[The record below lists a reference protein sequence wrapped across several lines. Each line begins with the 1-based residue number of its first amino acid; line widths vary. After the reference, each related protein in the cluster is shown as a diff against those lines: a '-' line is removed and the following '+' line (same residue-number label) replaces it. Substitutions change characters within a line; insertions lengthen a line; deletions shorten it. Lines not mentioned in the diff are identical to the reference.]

1 MKVSQLAT
9 FLNETAVPEFL
20 GKDENGDP
28 VVIIKEDLSN
38 FLDFGRAFTD
48 TATNDDLDNFI
59 KKLGD
64 KVGKQIFVSREY
76 APLRPSIL
84 RDGSEWGSVVEK
96 SRIIPRD
103 FEKNFVWDL
112 TAGEKYDEFLTFK
125 PNNAVVKYYNKK
137 VTYRIPLEVT
147 RKQIKGAMTS
157 ADAFT
162 RFVGALEQTV
172 ANQMSLAYEIMSQR
186 LFNGMVAETCRNTRQ
201 IKLGTMYYNETGT
214 SFATEEAML
223 HDPAFLRWATTIIL
237 DYKSLMRRMSKKYN
251 DGSVMTFTPLE
262 YQSLTLLSTFANNL
276 ETQLYSGT
284 YHDEF
289 VKLGDFETVPF
300 WQTAGDDSYGA
311 RSEIKAK
318 PIHYI
323 DTEGDTD
330 VDVHGVIA
338 VLRDRDAL
346 AIFNNEKY
354 TTTFVNP
361 DTAVTRYNHF
371 EDMSLYADTS
381 ENFVVFTLE

>member
-48 TATNDDLDNFI
+48 SATNDDLDNFI

-76 APLRPSIL
+76 KPLMPDIVK
-84 RDGSEWGSVVEK
+84 DGSEWGSVVEK
-96 SRIIPRD
+96 SRIVPRD
-103 FEKNFVWDL
+103 FETNFVWDL

-125 PNNAVVKYYNKK
+125 PNNATVKYYNKK

-186 LFNGMVAETCRNTRQ
+186 LVNGMICQSVLDNRHV
-201 IKLGTMYYNETGT
+201 KLGTLYTAETGRT
-214 SFATEEAML
+214 FDTIDKML
-223 HDPAFLRWATTIIL
+223 ADADFLRWSIAKIKDISNLIT
-237 DYKSLMRRMSKKYN
+237 KMSTSYN
-251 DGSVMTFTPLE
+251 DGTAMTFTPKE
-262 YQSLTLLSTFANNL
+262 YQKLTMLSPYATAL
-276 ETQLYSGT
+276 ETNLYSST
-284 YHDEF
+284 YHDDF
-289 VKLGDFETVPF
+289 LKLGEYDTVPF
-300 WQTAGDDSYGA
+300 WQNLGTGSYA
-311 RSEIKAK
+311 DRAEIKAV
-318 PIHYI
+318 PIHYRE
-323 DTEGDTD
+323 TAGDTD
-330 VDVHGVIA
+330 VDATGVIA
-338 VLRDRDAL
+338 VLRDVDAL
-346 AIFNNEKY
+346 AIFNHEKY

-371 EDMSLYADTS
+371 EDLSLYADTS
-381 ENFVVFTLE
+381 ENFVVFTLG

>member
-48 TATNDDLDNFI
+48 SATNDDLDNFI

-64 KVGKQIFVSREY
+64 KVGKQIFVAREY
-76 APLRPSIL
+76 KPLMPDIVK
-84 RDGSEWGSVVEK
+84 DGSEWGSVVEK
-96 SRIIPRD
+96 SRIVPRD
-103 FEKNFVWDL
+103 FETNFVWDL

-125 PNNAVVKYYNKK
+125 PNNATVKYYNKK

-172 ANQMSLAYEIMSQR
+172 ANQMALAYEIMAQR
-186 LFNGMVAETCRNTRQ
+186 LVNGMICQAVLDRRE
-201 IKLGTMYYNETGT
+201 IKLGTLYATETGT
-214 SFATEEAML
+214 TYDSEEEML
-223 HDPAFLRWATTIIL
+223 HDPNFLRWSIAVIKDISNLIT
-237 DYKSLMRRMSKKYN
+237 KMSTSYN
-251 DGSVMTFTPLE
+251 DGTAMTFTPKE
-262 YQSLTLLSTFANNL
+262 YQKLTMISTYATSL
-276 ETQLYSGT
+276 ETNLYAGT
-284 YHDEF
+284 YHEDLL
-289 VKLGDFETVPF
+289 KLGEYDVVPF
-300 WQTAGDDSYGA
+300 WQNLGTGTYAE
-311 RSEIKAK
+311 RSEIKAV
-318 PIHYI
+318 PIHYRE
-323 DTEGDTD
+323 TAGDTD
-330 VDVHGVIA
+330 VDATGVIA
-338 VLRDRDAL
+338 VLRDVDAL
-346 AIFNNEKY
+346 AIFNHDKY

-371 EDMSLYADTS
+371 EDLSLYADTS
-381 ENFVVFTLE
+381 ENFVVFTLG

>member
-9 FLNETAVPEFL
+9 FLNETAIPEFL
-20 GKDENGDP
+20 GVDDNGDP
-28 VVIIKEDLSN
+28 VAIIKEDLSN
-38 FLDFGRAFTD
+38 FLDFGRKFTD
-48 TATNDDLDNFI
+48 TATNDDVDNFI

-64 KVGKQIFVSREY
+64 KVGKQIFVAREY
-76 APLRPSIL
+76 EPLRPSIL

-103 FEKNFVWDL
+103 FETNFVWEL
-112 TAGEKYDEFLTFK
+112 TAGTKYDEFLTFK
-125 PNNAVVKYYNKK
+125 PNSAEVKYYNKK

-147 RKQIKGAMTS
+147 RKQVRGAMTS

-172 ANQMSLAYEIMSQR
+172 ANQMSLAYEVMAQR
-186 LFNGMVAETCRNTRQ
+186 LFNGMVAETCRGTRQ

-237 DYKSLMRRMSKKYN
+237 DFKSLMTRMSKKYN
-251 DGSVMTFTPLE
+251 DGSVMTFTPTE

-284 YHDEF
+284 YHDDF

-300 WQTAGDDSYGA
+300 WQTVGDGSYGA

>member
-9 FLNETAVPEFL
+9 FLNETAIPEFL
-20 GKDENGDP
+20 GVDENGDP
-28 VVIIKEDLSN
+28 VAIIKEDLSN
-38 FLDFGRAFTD
+38 FLDFGRKFTD
-48 TATNDDLDNFI
+48 TATNDDVDNFI

-103 FEKNFVWDL
+103 FETNFVWEL

-125 PNNAVVKYYNKK
+125 PNSAEVKYYNKK

-147 RKQIKGAMTS
+147 RKQVRGAMIS

-172 ANQMSLAYEIMSQR
+172 ANQMSLAYEVMAQR
-186 LFNGMVAETCRNTRQ
+186 LFNGMVAETCRGVRQ
-201 IKLGTMYYNETGT
+201 VKLGTLYYNETGESFT
-214 SFATEEAML
+214 SEEAML
-223 HDPAFLRWATTIIL
+223 HDPAFLRWATTVIL
-237 DYKSLMRRMSKKYN
+237 DYKSLMTRMSKKYN
-251 DGSVMTFTPLE
+251 DGSVMTFTPTE
-262 YQSLTLLSTFANNL
+262 YQTLTLLSTFSNNL

-284 YHDEF
+284 YHDDF

-300 WQTAGDDSYGA
+300 WQTVGDGSYGA